1 MKYLLDTHTAIW
13 ALSDKSKLSER
24 AKTIIDDESIPLCV
38 SMASAWEI
46 AIKISLGKLIFAGG
60 SKSFLEKMRINGVH
74 ILNINTSHIEQV
86 ERLPYIHRDPFD
98 RLLVASAVADG
109 LTIITSD
116 TDIRR
121 YNAASIW

>member
-24 AKTIIDDESIPLCV
+24 AKAIIDDASIPLCV